1 MRNNNDDKTS
11 IYLFKCAEYIVRSN
25 QLQSWQLW
33 KYSYEHNRSCGMFGS
48 IERRKKMT
56 EIKAAEMLK
65 AYYVCQQ
72 MQVKGIYEKCNSNK
86 CDDCDLC
93 YKQGNNGERIES
105 TKIAILALEKQIPKK
120 PTYEGDGYAD
130 GHLVYDTWICPCCE
144 NRYEVDYDNYDHCPN
159 CGQKLDWSDENET
172 D

>member
-1 MRNNNDDKTS
+1 
-11 IYLFKCAEYIVRSN
+11 
-25 QLQSWQLW
+25 
-33 KYSYEHNRSCGMFGS
+33 
-48 IERRKKMT
+48 MT
-56 EIKAAEMLK
+56 EIEAAEMLK

-130 GHLVYDTWICPCCE
+130 GNLVYDTWICPCCE

>member
-1 MRNNNDDKTS
+1 
-11 IYLFKCAEYIVRSN
+11 
-25 QLQSWQLW
+25 
-33 KYSYEHNRSCGMFGS
+33 
-48 IERRKKMT
+48 MT
-56 EIKAAEMLK
+56 EIEAAEMLK

-86 CDDCDLC
+86 CDDCDLF

-120 PTYEGDGYAD
+120 VVKGGKQSYK
-130 GHLVYDTWICPCCE
+130 CPCCGACE
-144 NRYEVDYDNYDHCPN
+144 KTQTGDSFIDYRLDYCDG